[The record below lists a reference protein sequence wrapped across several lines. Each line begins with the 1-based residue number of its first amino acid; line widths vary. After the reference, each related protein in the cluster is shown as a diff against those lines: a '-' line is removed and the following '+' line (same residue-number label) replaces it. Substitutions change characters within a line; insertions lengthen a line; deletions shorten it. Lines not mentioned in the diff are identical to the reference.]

1 MLIFYLSCF
10 GLLRPRRHM
19 VVAPD
24 GRRDAAR
31 SILIF
36 FGIGRSSIH
45 LDLLCVPVS
54 DSSNDMISSIR

>member
-1 MLIFYLSCF
+1 
-10 GLLRPRRHM
+10 M

-24 GRRDAAR
+24 GQRDVTR

-36 FGIGRSSIH
+36 FGVGRSSIH
-45 LDLLCVPVS
+45 LDLLCVPLS

>member
-31 SILIF
+31 SLIF
-36 FGIGRSSIH
+36 FGVGKSSIH

-54 DSSNDMISSIR
+54 DSSNDMISSTR